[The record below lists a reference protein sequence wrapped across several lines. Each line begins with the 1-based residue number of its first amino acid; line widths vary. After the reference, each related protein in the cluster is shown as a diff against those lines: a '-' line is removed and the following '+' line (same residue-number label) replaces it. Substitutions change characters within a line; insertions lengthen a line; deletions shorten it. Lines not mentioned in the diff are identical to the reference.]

1 MKKFTTIVLASFFA
15 TAAAAHSPVQST
27 TPINASVVAEVPAE
41 VSIRFANDI
50 RLTRVDMTHENH
62 PTVVLDLGEQTSF
75 ATDYS
80 VELDGMGSGAYVIEW
95 RGLGADG
102 HPMSGDFSFSV
113 D

>member
-1 MKKFTTIVLASFFA
+1 MKNFTIIALVSFFA

-27 TPINASVVAEVPAE
+27 TPVNASVVAEVPAQ

-50 RLTRVDMTHENH
+50 RLTRVDMTHEDH
-62 PTVVLDLGEQTSF
+62 STVALDLGEQTSF

-80 VELDGMGSGAYVIEW
+80 VELDGMGSGTYVIEW

-102 HPMSGDFSFSV
+102 HPMRGDFSFLV